1 VLDES
6 RCSVA
11 RLDPRIGVPDMVM
24 LLTNA
29 ISAAMFTEGAFAIL
43 SPFRMPIADV
53 TNDTFQLPTSLQLHC
68 DEV

>member
-29 ISAAMFTEGAFAIL
+29 ISAAMFTEGALSTFSGCL
-43 SPFRMPIADV
+43 SPMSPI
-53 TNDTFQLPTSLQLHC
+53 
-68 DEV
+68 